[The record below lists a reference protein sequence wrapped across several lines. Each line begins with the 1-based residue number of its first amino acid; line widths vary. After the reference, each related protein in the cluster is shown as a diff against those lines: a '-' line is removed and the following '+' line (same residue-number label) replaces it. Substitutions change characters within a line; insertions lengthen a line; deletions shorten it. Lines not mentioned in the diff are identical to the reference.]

1 MILVCG
7 RVCAGKTTYAKR
19 LAREIGAV
27 RLNADEL
34 MKPLFG
40 EYLGNRH
47 EEVLRQVTAL
57 LLEKAAEC
65 YENGVNVILDLG
77 FWQRGMRK
85 QAERFFEA
93 RGIRIQWHYL
103 KIEDAEW
110 KRRITKRNERIL
122 ASGSKT
128 DYLIDENIIQKFE
141 DPADEPLPGE
151 MTIVLDG
158 AEK

>member
-57 LLEKAAEC
+57 LLEKATEC
-65 YENGVNVILDLG
+65 YENGVNVITPELL
-77 FWQRGMRK
+77 
-85 QAERFFEA
+85 
-93 RGIRIQWHYL
+93 IQ
-103 KIEDAEW
+103 
-110 KRRITKRNERIL
+110 L
-122 ASGSKT
+122 AALYQTSV
-128 DYLIDENIIQKFE
+128 DYLLGLTSVK
-141 DPADEPLPGE
+141 DPYPR
-151 MTIVLDG
+151 
-158 AEK
+158 KS